1 MEASSIQAALGRLAF
16 AEEFSPDQM
25 ARLAELTTRV
35 QWEAGDVVFREGE
48 VGIELYVVEEGRV
61 DLVVSVPG
69 RGTVRLQAV
78 GPGEIFGWSSV
89 YYMRPK
95 TASALVVEP
104 TRALALNGV
113 MLRALCDSDFQLG
126 YVITRRLLRVASERL
141 KATRLQ
147 MLDLLSSRPDAH
159 ADGPKT

>member
-16 AEEFSPDQM
+16 AEEFSPDQL

-78 GPGEIFGWSSV
+78 GPGEIFGWS
-89 YYMRPK
+89 
-95 TASALVVEP
+95 
-104 TRALALNGV
+104 
-113 MLRALCDSDFQLG
+113 
-126 YVITRRLLRVASERL
+126 
-141 KATRLQ
+141 
-147 MLDLLSSRPDAH
+147 
-159 ADGPKT
+159 